1 MVSSDVRYVFRSEET
16 DVDVTIEGKKEW
28 VQGIVDELG
37 LSDVGTMLPL
47 ASNLIAGPIGIFIG
61 SNDILCLS
69 PTVMSGSISI
79 SQLKVIL
86 GKFFMILKGS
96 LS

>member
-1 MVSSDVRYVFRSEET
+1 MEANGVLDMVSSDVRYVFRSDET

-47 ASNLIAGPIGIFIG
+47 VSNLIAG
-61 SNDILCLS
+61 SHEESMELS
-69 PTVMSGSISI
+69 LIHI
-79 SQLKVIL
+79 
-86 GKFFMILKGS
+86 
-96 LS
+96 